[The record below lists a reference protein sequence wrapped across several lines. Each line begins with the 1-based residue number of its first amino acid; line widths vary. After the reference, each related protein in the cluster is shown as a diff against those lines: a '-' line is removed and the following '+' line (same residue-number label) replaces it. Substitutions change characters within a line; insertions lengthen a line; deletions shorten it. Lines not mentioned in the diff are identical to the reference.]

1 MPHNQ
6 ERNQS
11 TASEVTESID
21 ENLQTSTVNTVNK
34 LEDEKENINI
44 AREMKNKAKME
55 FLEMKIMES
64 EMKKTADY
72 KFKK

>member
-21 ENLQTSTVNTVNK
+21 ENLQTSTANTVNK

-44 AREMKNKAKME
+44 ARK
-55 FLEMKIMES
+55 LKIRL
-64 EMKKTADY
+64 KWN
-72 KFKK
+72 F

>member
-44 AREMKNKAKME
+44 AREMKNKAKTE